1 MKILTD
7 NRYIGTLERKI
18 AVAVN
23 QNLFQAEGE
32 QYLCMKK
39 SMDTFV
45 EEIAKAVRRHM
56 SESINENFS

>member
-23 QNLFQAEGE
+23 QNLVQAEGE